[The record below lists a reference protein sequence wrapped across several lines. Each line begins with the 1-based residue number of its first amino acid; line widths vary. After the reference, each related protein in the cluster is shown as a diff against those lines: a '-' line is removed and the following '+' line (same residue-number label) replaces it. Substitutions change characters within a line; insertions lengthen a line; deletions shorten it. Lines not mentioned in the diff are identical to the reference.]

1 MNRTGC
7 CGRIDQRNRITRVAI
22 DDLEIGRAASKGAAI
37 GHDGVRLTG
46 TQSSHGSDPNGI
58 DAGRRQIAADGD
70 IVIDSIADLRGIVAQ
85 INRQIGIVQR
95 KVAVKAQCSRAID
108 AGRQGSARVQGD
120 SARLLSSSLNHVSTG
135 TDWVA
140 AVSNGGTVVWAAAGL
155 AVLMMGFVLT
165 RVIGEI

>member
-1 MNRTGC
+1 MAELDFERRLERLFAEAPEMADAGYFAE
-7 CGRIDQRNRITRVAI
+7 RVERRLDAGWTARRWLI
-22 DDLEIGRAASKGAAI
+22 GAAGVAGGAI
-37 GHDGVRLTG
+37 GAYQLMLSNVF
-46 TQSSHGSDPNGI
+46 
-58 DAGRRQIAADGD
+58 
-70 IVIDSIADLRGIVAQ
+70 
-85 INRQIGIVQR
+85 QR
-95 KVAVKAQCSRAID
+95 VETA
-108 AGRQGSARVQGD
+108 GD